1 MFARNSQVQTTMGP
15 CLVLLFSLAYLIGN
29 WIELVPPFNLQRACL
44 RFATAMLKL
53 PSCLVLILLTSRFV
67 SVLSATAEDWST
79 RSIYQVFPLSMYN
92 SPLSSRAILHQ
103 VMTDRF
109 ATSDDDK
116 TPCDT
121 SARKYC
127 GGSWQGITNHLDY
140 IQNMGFDAVWIS
152 PVSANVE
159 GVTSDGEAFHG

>member
-1 MFARNSQVQTTMGP
+1 MGP

-92 SPLSSRAILHQ
+92 SSS
-103 VMTDRF
+103 
-109 ATSDDDK
+109 
-116 TPCDT
+116 
-121 SARKYC
+121 
-127 GGSWQGITNHLDY
+127 
-140 IQNMGFDAVWIS
+140 
-152 PVSANVE
+152 
-159 GVTSDGEAFHG
+159 